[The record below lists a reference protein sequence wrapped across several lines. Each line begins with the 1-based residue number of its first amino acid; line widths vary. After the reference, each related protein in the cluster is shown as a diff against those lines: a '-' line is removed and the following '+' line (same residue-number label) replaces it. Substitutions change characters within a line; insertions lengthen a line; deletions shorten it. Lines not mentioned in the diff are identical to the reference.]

1 MDIPLDVSPATKGN
15 SMTEA
20 ELREY
25 TAKKVIITEAC
36 LRCSECVVHPPFD
49 TWDRKWWALL
59 PYAKKHLN
67 SHSKLYIFVWKRSGC
82 CSEED
87 FLPDSMREQ
96 KWVEFCTSDEYAG
109 TDKDPL
115 MADVMFEA
123 KKFGLDIKPEDL
135 EDMEDMHDKFFDC
148 MDVSDEDNV
157 PEEYSYHFYPGLSVV
172 ITKHSKNRPERQQR
186 REVADERRRPEERK

>member
-1 MDIPLDVSPATKGN
+1 MDIPLDVSSATEEN

-25 TAKKVIITEAC
+25 TVKKVSITEAC
-36 LRCSECVVHPPFD
+36 LRCSECVVHLPFD

-59 PYAKKHLN
+59 PYVKRHLN
-67 SHSKLYIFVWKRSGC
+67 SHSKLYIFVWKRTGC

-87 FLPDSMREQ
+87 FLPDSMKEQ

-109 TDKDPL
+109 TEKDPL
-115 MADVMFEA
+115 MADVMFETRN
-123 KKFGLDIKPEDL
+123 FGLDINPEDV
-135 EDMEDMHDKFFDC
+135 EDMHDKFLDC

-157 PEEYSYHFYPGLSVV
+157 PEEYSYHVYPGLSTV
-172 ITKHSKNRPERQQR
+172 IAKYSKNRPERQRR
-186 REVADERRRPEERK
+186 REVADERRRLDEGRE